1 MSPYARWIGWRNR
14 CIADP
19 RFRRMAFAW
28 PGLRW
33 IARRK
38 ARRCFDLVTG
48 FVHSQTLAAFV
59 TLGWHKR
66 LMRPASV
73 EELAYET
80 DLSAD
85 AVERLLL
92 AGESVGLCE
101 RVGGGWTLGET
112 GAAVAGDDGIAAMVA
127 HHALLYADLADPVAA
142 LRARGGG
149 KLASH
154 WRYAAVPGVGEADE
168 VAGYSR
174 LMAASQP
181 MVSDAILSAYDFG
194 RHARVLDIGGGEGAF
209 AAAIARRY
217 PATAIGVFDLPAVV
231 DRAGSTGIARHGGD
245 FLRDELPRGYE
256 VATLV
261 RILHDHED
269 AAVER
274 LLRAVHAAL
283 PRNGRIVVAEP
294 MADTRG
300 AEAMGRGYF
309 GWYLWAMGSGRPR
322 SARELKRMLHD
333 AGFGRVC
340 EHRST
345 LPLVVRVLSGE
356 RP

>member
-1 MSPYARWIGWRNR
+1 
-14 CIADP
+14 
-19 RFRRMAFAW
+19 MAFAW
-28 PGLRW
+28 PGLRS

-38 ARRCFDLVTG
+38 AGRCFDLVTG

-59 TLGWHKR
+59 ALDWHKR
-66 LMRPASV
+66 LIRPVSV
-73 EELAYET
+73 ETLAQET
-80 DLSAD
+80 ALSTQ

-92 AGESVGLCE
+92 AGASVGLCE
-101 RVGGGWTLGET
+101 RAGEDWMLGET
-112 GAAVAGDDGIAAMVA
+112 GAAIAGDDGIAAMIV

-149 KLASH
+149 RLASH
-154 WRYAAVPGVGEADE
+154 WRYAEAAGTGEAGE
-168 VAGYSR
+168 VADYSR

-194 RHARVLDIGGGEGAF
+194 RHARVLDVGGGEGAF
-209 AAAIARRY
+209 AAALARAC
-217 PATAIGVFDLPAVV
+217 PATAVGVFDLPAVV
-231 DRAGSTGIARHGGD
+231 DRIESSGIARHGGD

-256 VATLV
+256 AATLV

-300 AEAMGRGYF
+300 AEAMGHGYF

-322 SARELKRMLHD
+322 SADELKRMLND
-333 AGFGRVC
+333 AGFRRVR

-345 LPLVVRVLSGE
+345 LPLVVRVLSAE
-356 RP
+356 RPRP